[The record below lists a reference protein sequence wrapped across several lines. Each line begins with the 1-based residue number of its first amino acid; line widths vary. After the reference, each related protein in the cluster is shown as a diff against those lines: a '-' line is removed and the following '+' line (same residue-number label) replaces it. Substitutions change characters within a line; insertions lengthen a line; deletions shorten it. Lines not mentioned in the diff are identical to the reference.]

1 MSRYR
6 IQFAPLA
13 DEARRAMPRAARTLF
28 ETEMGASLG
37 RDPYGHGSTPIGKER
52 DRREATV
59 AGAFVVYYVSCTVMV
74 VTAVKI
80 VARP

>member
-1 MSRYR
+1 MSGYR
-6 IQFAPLA
+6 VQFAPLA
-13 DEARRAMPRAARTLF
+13 DEARRALSAPARTLF
-28 ETEMGASLG
+28 ESEMSATLG
-37 RDPYGHGSTPIGKER
+37 RDPYGHGSCPVGKER

-59 AGAFVVYYVSCTVMV
+59 AGAFVVYYVSHPVMV